1 MEYLFC
7 SSKSTSNRL
16 SLRCIYSSYHPSLVQ
31 TCLMDTLWKLWPEM
45 AAYGHRAAQFVDILG
60 YVTVSSRDLLAQRPE
75 LKQTVCQQAIGQ
87 LNGLNGLLARHPSAH
102 IYTQLASLV
111 NFDGYYLE
119 SEPCSVCNNP
129 ELPNSTMKLMAMK
142 SEVRYSPNAMF
153 VKLKSSF
160 AISQFTI
167 SIADIKKSKM
177 VCVWGGGRWA
187 THTPCVVS
195 YSICHF
201 VVWLWSRGGMYN
213 NVTSCTIPSP
223 PLPPPLPPG

>member
-7 SSKSTSNRL
+7 SSKSTSNQL
-16 SLRCIYSSYHPSLVQ
+16 SLRCIYSSYLPFLVQ

-177 VCVWGGGRWA
+177 VCVCVGWGERWA
-187 THTPCVVS
+187 THTP
-195 YSICHF
+195 
-201 VVWLWSRGGMYN
+201 
-213 NVTSCTIPSP
+213 
-223 PLPPPLPPG
+223 